1 VIGAGSSGIAAA
13 KALHRRGIP
22 FDCFEKSD
30 RAGGNWVFKNSNMRR
45 RHVAS
50 ERHTMQV
57 DYDDDLFD
65 LRRERRRGVRR
76 AGR

>member
-1 VIGAGSSGIAAA
+1 
-13 KALHRRGIP
+13 
-22 FDCFEKSD
+22 
-30 RAGGNWVFKNSNMRR
+30 MRR